1 MDRIKPVGVHRDSLV
16 RAMLTNTQILRC
28 HYYYLGMTMVRKI
41 SISISEELDAALTLA
56 TIKRHESK
64 SQAVEILLRENPT
77 MGRFVDIVRAEPT
90 SGPLL
95 GSTMARES
103 RGRSNQR
110 GRLALEP
117 KPTVPRPA

>member
-1 MDRIKPVGVHRDSLV
+1 
-16 RAMLTNTQILRC
+16 
-28 HYYYLGMTMVRKI
+28 MVRKI

-56 TIKRHESK
+56 TIKRRESK

-77 MGRFVDIVRAEPT
+77 IGRFVDIVRAEPA

-110 GRLALEP
+110 ERVAPEQ
-117 KPTVPRPA
+117 KSAVPRPA

>member
-1 MDRIKPVGVHRDSLV
+1 
-16 RAMLTNTQILRC
+16 
-28 HYYYLGMTMVRKI
+28 MVRKI

-56 TIKRHESK
+56 TIRRRESK
-64 SQAVEILLRENPT
+64 SQVVEILLRENPT
-77 MGRFVDIVRAEPT
+77 IGRFVGIVRAEPT

-110 GRLALEP
+110 ERLALKSSP
-117 KPTVPRPA
+117 AAARPA